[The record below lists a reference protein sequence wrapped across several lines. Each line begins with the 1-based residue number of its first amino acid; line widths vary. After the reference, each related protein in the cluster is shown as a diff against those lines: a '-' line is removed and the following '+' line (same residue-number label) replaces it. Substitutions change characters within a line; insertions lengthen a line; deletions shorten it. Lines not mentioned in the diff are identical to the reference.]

1 MDNTL
6 KPLGDL
12 LQPNGIV
19 RNDKLGIPH
28 SDKNGWLAQLMEALT
43 ASNAFAIQQVSWLNA
58 GVDAQGENSAQRLN
72 SALAAVH
79 AAAAKDEVEA
89 MLAKQM
95 AAAHVATMKCP
106 FQLQHSRQNPQLEA
120 HGNMANTRLRTF
132 AVQLVALAKLRRSG
146 EQTVRVE
153 HVHVHAGGRQH
164 PVGPCG
170 GWGPGSKTAKI
181 ADELAAGGYRNDRGA
196 IYSAK
201 SVRAVLAQRRGSRL
215 PDTD

>member
-1 MDNTL
+1 LDNTL

-106 FQLQHSRQNPQLEA
+106 FQLQHSQQNPQFEPTGIWPIRVCGPSRFSWWPWRSCVA
-120 HGNMANTRLRTF
+120 VANKPC
-132 AVQLVALAKLRRSG
+132 ALS
-146 EQTVRVE
+146 T
-153 HVHVHAGGRQH
+153 VHVHAGGRQH

-170 GWGPGSKTAKI
+170 GARFKTAKI

>member
-1 MDNTL
+1 LDNTL
-6 KPLGDL
+6 KLLGDL

-106 FQLQHSRQNPQLEA
+106 FQLQRSQQNPQFEA

-132 AVQLVALAKLRRSG
+132 AVQLVAVAKLRRGG

-153 HVHVHAGGRQH
+153 HSPCPRRRPSTPRWAMRGGQ
-164 PVGPCG
+164 VQ
-170 GWGPGSKTAKI
+170 K
-181 ADELAAGGYRNDRGA
+181 
-196 IYSAK
+196 
-201 SVRAVLAQRRGSRL
+201 QRRSRTSS
-215 PDTD
+215 PPEDTATTEARSTAPRA